1 MKISSSIL
9 LSLLLVCA
17 ARAQEAATWQL
28 LPEARVD
35 SSGIFLPQLVQLV
48 VPSSASSSA
57 SVAAASSAVLP
68 QIRLASAPS
77 PGQTASFSRSQISEL
92 VQKNYSGLIV
102 SNWSGATLVRV
113 SRRTRQ
119 FSDSDM
125 TELLTATLQRESVRD
140 RGELELHLIKPWAA
154 VPVPDEPLTL
164 KFSDLP
170 ASGVSPSFVINCEL
184 WTGSERVGAW
194 PLTAQAKVWR
204 DIPLAHSPLVRGQ
217 LLKDADITLER
228 RDVLAQRDAWLNYPT
243 SDASLELTENI
254 PEGLPVLNRSVHAR
268 PLIHRGRLV
277 DGLYQ
282 DGGLIISLKVETLED
297 GLLGQIVRVRNPKT
311 KHEIYGKVQNEQTVL
326 ISL

>member
-9 LSLLLVCA
+9 LSLMLACA

-35 SSGIFLPQLVQLV
+35 GSGIFLQQLVQLV
-48 VPSSASSSA
+48 VPSSASSA

-77 PGQTASFSRSQISEL
+77 PGQTASFSRSQITEL
-92 VQKNYSGLIV
+92 AQKNYSGLIV

-154 VPVPDEPLTL
+154 VPVPDAARILALENALDEL
-164 KFSDLP
+164 ARRAES
-170 ASGVSPSFVINCEL
+170 SGYRLDEL
-184 WTGSERVGAW
+184 VGSAGPHPIGA
-194 PLTAQAKVWR
+194 
-204 DIPLAHSPLVRGQ
+204 RG
-217 LLKDADITLER
+217 
-228 RDVLAQRDAWLNYPT
+228 
-243 SDASLELTENI
+243 
-254 PEGLPVLNRSVHAR
+254 
-268 PLIHRGRLV
+268 
-277 DGLYQ
+277 
-282 DGGLIISLKVETLED
+282 
-297 GLLGQIVRVRNPKT
+297 
-311 KHEIYGKVQNEQTVL
+311 
-326 ISL
+326 

>member
-9 LSLLLVCA
+9 LSLTLACA
-17 ARAQEAATWQL
+17 ACAQEATTWRL

-77 PGQTASFSRSQISEL
+77 PGQTASFSRSQITEL
-92 VQKNYSGLIV
+92 VQNNYSGLIV
-102 SNWSGATLVRV
+102 SNWSGATQVRV

-119 FSDSDM
+119 FTDSDM

-140 RGELELHLIKPWAA
+140 RGELELHLMKPWAA
-154 VPVPDEPLTL
+154 IPVPDEPLTL
-164 KFSDLP
+164 KYTDLP
-170 ASGVSPSFVINCEL
+170 ASGVSANFMINCEL
-184 WTGSERVGAW
+184 WTGSERIGTW
-194 PLTAQAKVWR
+194 PLTATAKVWR
-204 DIPLAHSPLVRGQ
+204 DIPLAHSALARGQ

-228 RDVLAQRDAWLNYPT
+228 RDVLVLRDAWSNFPT
-243 SDASLELTENI
+243 SDDSLELTENI
-254 PEGLPVLNRSVHAR
+254 AQGLPVLNRSVHAR
-268 PLIHRGRLV
+268 PLIHRGRIV
-277 DGLYQ
+277 EGLYQ
-282 DGGLIISLKVETLED
+282 DGGLIISLKVEAMED

>member
-1 MKISSSIL
+1 ML
-9 LSLLLVCA
+9 ACA

-35 SSGIFLPQLVQLV
+35 GSGIFLQQLVQLV

-77 PGQTASFSRSQISEL
+77 PGQTASFSRSQITEL

-140 RGELELHLIKPWAA
+140 RGELELHLVKPWAT

-164 KFSDLP
+164 KYSDLP
-170 ASGVSPSFVINCEL
+170 PSNVVTSSPSAMS
-184 WTGSERVGAW
+184 G
-194 PLTAQAKVWR
+194 
-204 DIPLAHSPLVRGQ
+204 
-217 LLKDADITLER
+217 
-228 RDVLAQRDAWLNYPT
+228 
-243 SDASLELTENI
+243 
-254 PEGLPVLNRSVHAR
+254 
-268 PLIHRGRLV
+268 
-277 DGLYQ
+277 
-282 DGGLIISLKVETLED
+282 
-297 GLLGQIVRVRNPKT
+297 
-311 KHEIYGKVQNEQTVL
+311 
-326 ISL
+326 